1 METRQ
6 DEADKLGRAVLALDG
21 HAREI
26 VRVHADELVAE
37 AIAQHDA
44 ARARITELCADLD
57 SQQSALRHSYVA
69 VQSIMATAGRNA
81 ETARMRIP
89 PALET
94 LVRERGAPAL
104 LHPDDRVLAA

>member
-81 ETARMRIP
+81 ETSRMRVP
-89 PALET
+89 PAIET
-94 LVRERGAPAL
+94 LVREGGAPAL